1 MISQEHC
8 MSDEI
13 ALVEAEIADFEKQL
27 AETMERIRALR
38 AEEDPAKGI
47 FRNLEIHTAQQEKL
61 RLDFEIQYRQGKIKR
76 LRFSD

>member
-1 MISQEHC
+1 
-8 MSDEI
+8 MSDDI
-13 ALVEAEIADFEKQL
+13 AVVEAEIADFERQL
-27 AETMERIRALR
+27 AETVAHIRALR

-47 FRNLEIHTAQQEKL
+47 FRNTEIYTAQQEKL